1 MVKKIPIRFE
11 SDTFKVSSDEILV
24 LKKRYCDNCTICKGT
39 RIFDDA
45 NNLVKCECLNQFNA
59 AYTLAHANIP
69 VAFRELTSQDID
81 ECFRQENREYFHRV
95 QLYTQQQDKAL
106 ETGFGLFL
114 QGTNGSGKSFIA
126 TIILKHALRKG
137 YSGYFIL
144 MSDLINASFE
154 ALSNAEVRKDL
165 EKLVVQTDFLVIDK
179 IDKGF
184 RDQNDNIQK
193 MLLPLFKKRCDYFKK
208 PLIVTSNV
216 AKGSIAQTV
225 GKTIAAMFTERL
237 TEITFTGNYRP
248 QILDKLEEDFFQTG
262 TATFTSNSYI
272 TPEDKKTGND

>member
-1 MVKKIPIRFE
+1 MIKKVPIKFE
-11 SDTFKVSSDEILV
+11 SEIFKVSSDEIYV
-24 LKKRYCDNCTICKGT
+24 LKKRYCDSCPICKGM
-39 RIFDDA
+39 RVLGEEDNED
-45 NNLVKCECLNQFNA
+45 LVKCPCLTEFNK
-59 AYTLAHANIP
+59 AYALAHANIP
-69 VAFRELTSQDID
+69 AAFREMTSDDID
-81 ECFRQENREYFHRV
+81 ESFKQENREYFYRV
-95 QLYTQQQDKAL
+95 QLYTQQQAKAL

-126 TIILKHALRKG
+126 TLILKHALRKG

-144 MSDLINASFE
+144 MSDLVNSTFI
-154 ALSNAEVRKDL
+154 ALRDEEVRRDL
-165 EKLVVQTDFLVIDK
+165 EQLIVRTDFLVIDE

-184 RDQNDNIQK
+184 QDQNDNIQK

-216 AKGSIAQTV
+216 DKSNIGQTV

-248 QILDKLEEDFFQTG
+248 QILDKLENDFFC
-262 TATFTSNSYI
+262 
-272 TPEDKKTGND
+272 EDNNNND

>member
-1 MVKKIPIRFE
+1 MIKKIPIRFE
-11 SDTFKVSSDEILV
+11 SDTFKVSADEIHA
-24 LKKRYCDNCTICKGT
+24 LKKKYCDDCTICRGA
-39 RIFDDA
+39 RILDDD
-45 NNLVKCECLNQFNA
+45 NLVKCTCLNQFNA
-59 AYTLAHANIP
+59 AYALAHANIP
-69 VAFRELTSQDID
+69 MAFREMTSQDID
-81 ECFRQENREYFHRV
+81 ERFKQENREYFHRV

-106 ETGFGLFL
+106 KMGFGLFL

-126 TIILKHALRKG
+126 TLILKHALRKG
-137 YSGYFIL
+137 HSGYFIL
-144 MSDLINASFE
+144 MSDLINATFE
-154 ALSNAEVRKDL
+154 ALREPEVRKDL
-165 EKLVVQTDFLVIDK
+165 EKLVVQTDFLVIDE

-184 RDQNDNIQK
+184 QDQNDNIQK

-248 QILDKLEEDFFQTG
+248 QILDKLENDFFCE
-262 TATFTSNSYI
+262 A
-272 TPEDKKTGND
+272 ND